1 MNNMNPIENM
11 LADVRRAHRLVFEY
25 QKRMLD
31 LMKLVRNQYNF
42 PNSPAGK
49 KHFSKPL
56 HNTEK
61 FSKDNKDA
69 ANINIFE
76 SMWAWDFIYS
86 YEMEYYFGEKTN
98 NGYKCSMSIFQITDN
113 GFYLK
118 DGFEREQRKNITKDL
133 KLKTEKFWDAEES
146 SSYLIFVAEVC
157 KEDTKSVLFP
167 NVQEHIMELYG
178 KENDILVNNYN
189 ECTLVAK
196 RYPVSK
202 FFNYDSSK
210 ECIDDF
216 AETIKSKTKFW
227 LPDF

>member
-1 MNNMNPIENM
+1 MNDITTIENI
-11 LADVRRAHRLVFEY
+11 LSNVRKAHRLVFEY

-31 LMKLVRNQYNF
+31 LMQLVRNQYNF
-42 PNSPAGK
+42 PKSPAGK
-49 KHFSKPL
+49 KHFSNPL

-69 ANINIFE
+69 NINIYE
-76 SMWAWDFIYS
+76 KMWAWDFIYS
-86 YEMEYYFGEKTN
+86 YEMEYYFGEKTNN

-146 SSYLIFVAEVC
+146 SSYLIFVAVVYNENTER
-157 KEDTKSVLFP
+157 KFFP
-167 NVQEHIMELYG
+167 DVRKYIIELYG
-178 KENDILVNNYN
+178 KDKDLKVKKSK

-196 RYPVSK
+196 RYHISHFYNK
-202 FFNYDSSK
+202 ESSK
-210 ECIDDF
+210 KWLDDF
-216 AETIKSKTKFW
+216 AETIKSRTNFA
-227 LPDF
+227 FSNS